1 MVLSR
6 SPTRYTTCRN
16 LRLSFFGNSNNSAL
30 AASHAAI
37 PKLWYLK
44 RLQNKLSDD
53 VNITI
58 PRITKGKRLQNKP
71 KSLRQ
76 IGIIP
81 TPVSYGCNKQKA
93 KFTT

>member
-16 LRLSFFGNSNNSAL
+16 LRLYFFGNSNNSAL

-44 RLQNKLSDD
+44 RLQNKRSDD